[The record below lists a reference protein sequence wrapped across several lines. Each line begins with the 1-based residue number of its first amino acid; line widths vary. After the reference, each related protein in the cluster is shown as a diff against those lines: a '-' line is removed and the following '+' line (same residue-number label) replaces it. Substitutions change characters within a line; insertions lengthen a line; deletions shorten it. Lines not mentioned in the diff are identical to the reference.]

1 MRGHRVGVFGRAM
14 IATLALAVVV
24 VGPAGAETLPAI
36 LAKAYQ
42 NNPQLN
48 AQRTFVRQT
57 EEQVQLALSGYHP
70 RITATASGGPQ
81 YTDSKFRGTE
91 SHRRD
96 RLNGGSVGVAASQTL
111 FDGFRTPNQVEAA
124 RGNVQAAREMLRL
137 MTQQI
142 LLDATTAYMSV
153 IRDTAVAE
161 LQRYNVKMLQEQL
174 SHTRQRLK
182 VKEVTT
188 TDVSQTQARLAGAR
202 WALLA
207 AESTLN
213 ASRAAYRR
221 VIGEEQSG
229 RLAPAS
235 PVDRLS
241 PTTVDEAVVAALK
254 VNPSVKAA
262 QVGIDVAAVQVKIAE
277 GALYPTAKLEVGAQ
291 HGWGVSPQLDRQ
303 FSAGAFV
310 TLSVPIYQ
318 GGAEYATIRESKE
331 ALGQKQF
338 DLDRVRDLVRAG
350 VFESWGQLAAAKAQ
364 IEAAQAQVTA
374 AEDALKGV
382 LQEANAGQ
390 RTTLDVLN
398 AQQELI
404 GARVTL
410 VATQRD
416 RVVTSYALLAAV
428 GRLAPEVLR
437 LPAQVSEPKQSPKAV
452 RTK

>member
-1 MRGHRVGVFGRAM
+1 M
-14 IATLALAVVV
+14 
-24 VGPAGAETLPAI
+24 
-36 LAKAYQ
+36 
-42 NNPQLN
+42 
-48 AQRTFVRQT
+48 
-57 EEQVQLALSGYHP
+57 
-70 RITATASGGPQ
+70 
-81 YTDSKFRGTE
+81 
-91 SHRRD
+91 
-96 RLNGGSVGVAASQTL
+96 
-111 FDGFRTPNQVEAA
+111 
-124 RGNVQAAREMLRL
+124 
-137 MTQQI
+137 
-142 LLDATTAYMSV
+142 
-153 IRDTAVAE
+153 
-161 LQRYNVKMLQEQL
+161 
-174 SHTRQRLK
+174 
-182 VKEVTT
+182 
-188 TDVSQTQARLAGAR
+188 
-202 WALLA
+202 
-207 AESTLN
+207 
-213 ASRAAYRR
+213 
-221 VIGEEQSG
+221 IGEEQNG
-229 RLAPAS
+229 RLTPAS

-241 PTTVDEAVVAALK
+241 PTTIDEAVTLAQKL
-254 VNPSVKAA
+254 NPSVKAA

-277 GALYPTAKLEVGAQ
+277 GALYPTAKLEAGAQ

-350 VFESWGQLAAAKAQ
+350 VFESWGQLTAAKAQ

-382 LQEANAGQ
+382 LQEAGAGQ
-390 RTTLDVLN
+390 RTTLDALN
-398 AQQELI
+398 AQQELV